1 MQGFLRNNAIV
12 WPITSKAKTGD
23 KDDLLMLL
31 QMNGVKGVT
40 NYN

>member
-12 WPITSKAKTGD
+12 WPITAKSKNSD

-31 QMNGVKGVT
+31 
-40 NYN
+40 